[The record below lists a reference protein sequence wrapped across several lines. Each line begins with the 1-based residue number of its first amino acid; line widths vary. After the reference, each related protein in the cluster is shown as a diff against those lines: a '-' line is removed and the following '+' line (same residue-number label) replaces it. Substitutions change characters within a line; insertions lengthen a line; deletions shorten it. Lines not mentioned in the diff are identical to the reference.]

1 MNTKKPLEGYK
12 VIDFSAVFAGPL
24 CSRYLLDC
32 GAEVIK
38 VETPGVGDL
47 IRGVDGTSRVF
58 GHFNAGKRSI
68 AVNLKSTAGQILVKR
83 LISDADIVI
92 ENFRPGIM
100 AKFGLDYESLKK
112 ENPKLVYC
120 SISGFG
126 QSGLYVNR
134 AAFAPIVHAASGFD
148 SVQARAQ
155 SDENLRPPSWDIM
168 VADILTG
175 TYAFSAI
182 QTALLGLERHGV
194 AEYIDVSM
202 MESMMSL
209 IPAHIQGAQMEEPA
223 VIGRFHP
230 VKVKDG
236 FVMVCAVSDKNL
248 ESLSKALNR
257 PDLLTD
263 PRFVRGPRTANY
275 KELAMEVEHWS
286 KALTAAECEEALNL
300 AGVPCSIYQQVEDL
314 FAHPQVLERNSFTS
328 VSDDQLGEF
337 LIQNMPAKFSHS
349 DNTPSSWVAKL
360 GEHTD
365 KVLTEDLK
373 LSAAE
378 IDELR
383 DGGVIA

>member
-1 MNTKKPLEGYK
+1 MKIF
-12 VIDFSAVFAGPL
+12 V
-24 CSRYLLDC
+24 
-32 GAEVIK
+32 
-38 VETPGVGDL
+38 
-47 IRGVDGTSRVF
+47 
-58 GHFNAGKRSI
+58 
-68 AVNLKSTAGQILVKR
+68 
-83 LISDADIVI
+83 
-92 ENFRPGIM
+92 
-100 AKFGLDYESLKK
+100 
-112 ENPKLVYC
+112 
-120 SISGFG
+120 
-126 QSGLYVNR
+126 
-134 AAFAPIVHAASGFD
+134 
-148 SVQARAQ
+148 
-155 SDENLRPPSWDIM
+155 PSWDIM

-194 AEYIDVSM
+194 GEYIDVSM

-365 KVLTEDLK
+365 EVLTEDLK